1 MSDSDDLMEQHQIA
15 GTNFG
20 FSAVG
25 IDDLGASE
33 YTLVGI
39 VVDATPSVTGFE
51 REMEAAV
58 SEVVKSC
65 QHSPRADNLMLRVT
79 TFNSGPDSP
88 QEQHGYKPLEGCNA
102 DDYKNMMHLK
112 GITALFDASCEMVE
126 SLVAYGKTL
135 TESDYECNAILFI
148 ITDGMD
154 NKSVLTKQS
163 VAQAVAKAVEGE
175 MLESIVTVLIGVN
188 VNDPAIG
195 QFLTVF
201 KDEAQFTQYVECNDA
216 SARTLAKLAEFVSK
230 SISSQSQAL
239 GTGGPSQ
246 SLSF

>member
-1 MSDSDDLMEQHQIA
+1 MGDDIEMQNHQIA

-33 YTLVGI
+33 YTLVGV
-39 VVDATPSVTGFE
+39 VVDATPSVSGFE
-51 REMEAAV
+51 KEMEAAV
-58 SEVVKSC
+58 GEVVKSC

-79 TFNSGPDSP
+79 TFNSGHDSP
-88 QEQHGYKPLEGCNA
+88 QERHGFKPLEGCNP
-102 DDYKNMMHLK
+102 DDYQGMMRLK
-112 GITALFDASCEMVE
+112 GITALFDASCEMIE
-126 SLVAYGKTL
+126 ALVGYGETL
-135 TESDYECNAILFI
+135 VKADYECNAILFV

-154 NKSVLTKQS
+154 NDSTLTRQS
-163 VAQAVAKAVEGE
+163 VAQAVDKAVKSE

-188 VNDPAIG
+188 VNDPHIG
-195 QFLTVF
+195 QYLTAF
-201 KDEAQFTQYVECNDA
+201 RDEAQFSQYVECNDA
-216 SARTLAKLAEFVSK
+216 SSRTLAKLAEFVSK

-246 SLSF
+246 TLQF